1 MAGALDPLL
10 ATTNVVADSIDGTFA
25 GAATLAAS
33 LASANGDLHF
43 AGTGI
48 SNGTS
53 VHMLVAYEQS
63 PGTIEIADVDFVN
76 HTGAAQTNSDAL
88 SHIVV
93 SDMVKLVGA
102 GALNDLVTHPG
113 AVVFDHVA

>member
-48 SNGTS
+48 ANGTS
-53 VHMLVAYEQS
+53 VHMLVAYET
-63 PGTIEIADVDFVN
+63 GANTIQVADVDFIN
-76 HTGAAQTNSDAL
+76 NTGATQTNTDAM

-113 AVVFDHVA
+113 AIVFDHVA